1 MNTHELNNINGMLL
15 RDEIGVQFFHNV
27 LGSSEMINNK
37 FTPVRIIKRSD
48 SVEYEGLINRGNAA
62 PLNNPNRRVV
72 DGPIQPMTSGFI
84 REQPVTSR
92 NLMQSPPSPI
102 DDLMTDDYENFDDE
116 ITLDEKNASGDSSS
130 SVLSDLN
137 RAGLIDEDEDE
148 EEDAKSCRTL
158 ETYRTASDN
167 VNSEYMAM
175 IEDDLRELKLDRKEY
190 S

>member
-48 SVEYEGLINRGNAA
+48 SVEYEGVINRGNA
-62 PLNNPNRRVV
+62 PLNNRRVV

-116 ITLDEKNASGDSSS
+116 ITLDEKNGSGDSSS

-148 EEDAKSCRTL
+148 EDATSCRTL

-167 VNSEYMAM
+167 VNGEYMAM